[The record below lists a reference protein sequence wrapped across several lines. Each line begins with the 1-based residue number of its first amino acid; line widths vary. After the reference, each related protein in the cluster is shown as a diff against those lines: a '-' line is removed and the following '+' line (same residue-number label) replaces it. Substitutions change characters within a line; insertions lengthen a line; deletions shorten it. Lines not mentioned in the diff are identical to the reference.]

1 MTKAEFAPAPNFI
14 RNIVARDLKDN
25 KNNGRVVTRF
35 PPEPNG
41 YLHIGHAKSICL
53 NFGIAAENK
62 GGICNLR
69 FDDTNPGKEDIEYVE
84 SIMEDVRWLGFDW
97 DDRLFYASDYF
108 EQLYQYAVQLIKA
121 GKAYVCSL
129 SADEIRESRGTLT
142 TPGKGSPYRNRSV
155 TENLDLFE
163 RMRAGEFEDGSH
175 VLRARIDM
183 ASPNVLMRD
192 PTLYRIRRIPHH
204 RTGHKW
210 CIYPMY
216 DFAHCLSDSMEG
228 ITHSLCTL
236 EFEINRQLYDWILDE
251 LNVDCH
257 PQQIEFARL
266 NLSYTVLSKRKLVE
280 LVTGGYVSGW
290 DDPRMP
296 TISGLRRRGYTPDS
310 IRNFCER
317 IGVARRDS
325 IVDMAL
331 LEYSIREDLNKRAQ
345 RVMGVL
351 RPLKVVI
358 DNYPE
363 DKVEEL
369 DALNNPEDPGM
380 GTRKIPFSRVIY
392 IEQDDFLEEPPKKF
406 FRLAPG
412 REVRLRYAYYITCV
426 RIVKDEKTG
435 QMVEL
440 HCTYDPDTRG
450 GSSPDGRRVKAT
462 LHWVSAAHAIKAET
476 RLYEHLFI
484 KENPDEE
491 KDVDFKT
498 YLNPNSFE
506 TLPFFVEP
514 GLAGAAPGSRYQF
527 ERLGYFCVDSKD
539 SFDQVLIFNR
549 TVTLRDTWA
558 RIQKAQQKK

>member
-1 MTKAEFAPAPNFI
+1 
-14 RNIVARDLKDN
+14 
-25 KNNGRVVTRF
+25 
-35 PPEPNG
+35 
-41 YLHIGHAKSICL
+41 
-53 NFGIAAENK
+53 
-62 GGICNLR
+62 
-69 FDDTNPGKEDIEYVE
+69 
-84 SIMEDVRWLGFDW
+84 
-97 DDRLFYASDYF
+97 
-108 EQLYQYAVQLIKA
+108 
-121 GKAYVCSL
+121 
-129 SADEIRESRGTLT
+129 
-142 TPGKGSPYRNRSV
+142 
-155 TENLDLFE
+155 
-163 RMRAGEFEDGSH
+163 
-175 VLRARIDM
+175 
-183 ASPNVLMRD
+183 
-192 PTLYRIRRIPHH
+192 
-204 RTGHKW
+204 
-210 CIYPMY
+210 
-216 DFAHCLSDSMEG
+216 
-228 ITHSLCTL
+228 
-236 EFEINRQLYDWILDE
+236 
-251 LNVDCH
+251 VDCH

-296 TISGLRRRGYTPDS
+296 TISGLRRRGYTPES
-310 IRNFCER
+310 VRNFCER

-325 IVDMAL
+325 VVDMAL

-351 RPLKVVI
+351 KPLKIVI

-380 GTRKIPFSRVIY
+380 GTRNIPFSRVIY

-426 RIVKDEKTG
+426 RVVKDEKTG
-435 QMVEL
+435 RVVEL
-440 HCTYDPDTRG
+440 HCTYDPNTRG
-450 GSSPDGRRVKAT
+450 GSSPDGRKVKAT
-462 LHWVSAAHAIKAET
+462 LHWVSAAHAIKAQA
-476 RLYEHLFI
+476 RLYDHLFI

-498 YLNPNSFE
+498 YLNPNSLE
-506 TLPFFVEP
+506 IRPFFVEP
-514 GLAGAAPGSRYQF
+514 GLNGATPGSRYQF

-539 SFDQVLIFNR
+539 SSEQALVFNR